1 MFNYRTVSLLLDHLP
16 LPWAW
21 LCSLPATWPVLGFQ
35 GGHSIWWLPL
45 SLYLHSRC
53 SSLALLCF
61 LTALYEFTPWTRG
74 LLVPLEVGTLWTLVF
89 LDPPSLTHT
98 ITLVTLL
105 SQLSHSLSCPTAP
118 SSLKE
123 SWTLLPMDLGRPVV
137 GFQGG
142 LACPLKG
149 EAALHS
155 HCSCSHGSQFS
166 HYSLLSR

>member
-1 MFNYRTVSLLLDHLP
+1 MGLALLSAPSPLSMDSLLPGLYLDFRAVAL
-16 LPWAW
+16 
-21 LCSLPATWPVLGFQ
+21 S
-35 GGHSIWWLPL
+35 GGSL

-74 LLVPLEVGTLWTLVF
+74 LLVPLEVGTLWTRVF

-98 ITLVTLL
+98 VTLVTLL

-142 LACPLKG
+142 LAGPLKG
-149 EAALHS
+149 EATLHS